1 MIISD
6 LTLYNYRIY
15 KGSNVIDLNTEDAR
29 NIIVISGKNGFGKTT
44 FLMSLVWCLYGKN
57 MSEVDEFYHDQIK
70 NQGGYA
76 KYIANSLNRLAK
88 SNGESQFYVT
98 LNFIGIDIQAIPC
111 SKITIRRTY
120 DTVNSNPEKLEILFD
135 GQANELIN
143 EYGAEHFIRD
153 FIIPLE
159 SSKFFFFDAEK
170 IVSLAE
176 ANDIEQRKDLSKA
189 YSEVLGIQK
198 YEDLSINLNNL
209 HLRYKQDSATLED
222 KKRLIEL
229 QGNEQTND
237 LAILDHR
244 QKIQDLNEAI
254 DELKYDD
261 RQIQQKLIQEN
272 NIISSEELEGLHS
285 RSDEIDTSVEQ
296 YRTQLNDLF
305 DLAPFAVAGDLFM
318 QVSDQLKSE
327 LDSSTVKFLEEE
339 INDKTET
346 LLLELDQSRLTFDSP
361 IQVKVQEFYNQTFR
375 KLIRKHFFDA
385 EDGPVP
391 EVTKL
396 HDFNEVELYQ
406 FNNLLNNLKQSY
418 KSQFKNVS
426 QSYNS
431 LLTEKNGIA
440 RKLTQAESKEEDGLI
455 KSLRDRQ
462 KEIQR
467 KIKSSED
474 EIIDLRVKITTVEND
489 QAQIKAQLSA
499 LARKIQTA
507 DLYKEKDNL
516 TRSLILELRE
526 FIKKFKEEKK
536 KSLEERIRIGLNT
549 LMHKKIVRKVDV
561 EMIDEHINI
570 RLLNSQ
576 DEEIPKESLSMGEK
590 QLYATALLKALVE
603 ESNINFPV
611 FVDSPMQKFDEDH
624 AANVI
629 KYFYPQISEQVVIFP
644 ILNKEL
650 TLGEFNMLKDN
661 VAKCY
666 LIHNESDSLSCFMEV
681 PDNDLFGFYSKL
693 YHDDN

>member
-15 KGSNVIDLNTEDAR
+15 KGSNVIDLTTEIDR
-29 NIIVISGKNGFGKTT
+29 NIIIISGKNGFGKTT

-57 MSEVDEFYHDQIK
+57 MSEVDEFYHEQIK

-76 KYIANSLNRLAK
+76 KYIANSLNTVAK
-88 SNGESQFYVT
+88 ANGESQLYVS
-98 LNFIGIDIQAIPC
+98 LNFTGIDIQAIPC
-111 SKITIRRTY
+111 SKITIRRSY
-120 DTVNSNPEKLEILFD
+120 DTISSNPEKLEVLFD
-135 GQANELIN
+135 GHQNELIN

-198 YEDLSINLNNL
+198 YEDLSANLNNL

-222 KKRLIEL
+222 KRRLIEL
-229 QGNEQTND
+229 QGNEQTNE
-237 LAILDHR
+237 LAISEYK
-244 QKIQDLNEAI
+244 QKIQELNELM

-272 NIISSEELEGLHS
+272 NIITREELELLHK
-285 RSDEIDTSVEQ
+285 RSDDIDANIDQ
-296 YRTQLNDLF
+296 YRIQLNELF

-318 QVSDQLKSE
+318 QVYDQLGSE
-327 LDSSTVKFLEEE
+327 IESNAIKFQEDE
-339 INDKTET
+339 INDKTEAI
-346 LLLELDQSRLTFDSP
+346 LLELDQSRLSFEAP
-361 IQVKVQEFYNQTFR
+361 IQVKVQEFYNQNFR
-375 KLIRKHFFDA
+375 KLIRKHFFNAGGEPTD
-385 EDGPVP
+385 DLS
-391 EVTKL
+391 KL

-406 FNNLLNNLKQSY
+406 FNNLLNNLKQPF
-418 KSQFKNVS
+418 KSQFKNVTHS
-426 QSYNS
+426 HNS
-431 LLTEKNGIA
+431 LLAEKSSIA
-440 RKLTQAESKEEDGLI
+440 KKLNQAESNEEDGLI

-467 KIKSSED
+467 KLKSSED
-474 EIIDLRVKITTVEND
+474 EIVDFRVKITTIENE

-499 LARKIQTA
+499 LVRKIQTA

-516 TRSLILELRE
+516 TRLLILELKD

-570 RLLNSQ
+570 RLINSQ

-590 QLYATALLKALVE
+590 QLYATSLLKALVE

-629 KYFYPQISEQVVIFP
+629 RYFYPHISEQVVIFP

-650 TLGEFNMLKDN
+650 TVNEFNMLKDN

-666 LIHNESDSLSCFMEV
+666 LIHNETDSKSVFIEI
-681 PDNDLFGFYSKL
+681 PDNDLFGFYNKQ
-693 YHDDN
+693 YRDDN